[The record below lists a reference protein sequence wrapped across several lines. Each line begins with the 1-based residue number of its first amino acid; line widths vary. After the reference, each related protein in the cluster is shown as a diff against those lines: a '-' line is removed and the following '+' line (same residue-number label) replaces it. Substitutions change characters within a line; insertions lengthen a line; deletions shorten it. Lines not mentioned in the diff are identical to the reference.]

1 MFSKFS
7 FVYFC
12 FRRNISFIIVNKAES
27 SYSNV
32 KRAKLSARKKDRIKL
47 PTYNEGKRIY
57 HISEFLSQPP
67 GIEAI
72 LNTSAL
78 QNFQFLDANLYR
90 CRSSLSV
97 SFLNY
102 SIYLDISIDAYFI
115 FFYIHHVKHELA

>member
-7 FVYFC
+7 LVYFC
-12 FRRNISFIIVNKAES
+12 FRRNSSFIIVNKAES

-32 KRAKLSARKKDRIKL
+32 KIAKLSARKNDRIKL

-78 QNFQFLDANLYR
+78 QNFQLLDTNLYR
-90 CRSSLSV
+90 CRSSLSI
-97 SFLNY
+97 SFFEIIQY
-102 SIYLDISIDAYFI
+102 TSTSQSMHTSFSFI
-115 FFYIHHVKHELA
+115 FIM